1 MPSRDTG
8 EVLRGAVTAIG
19 LPLALAAPAPAHPQE
34 AALSLGKQRAASSSV
49 EWEVRDALHPA
60 LGNIRFAYIKRP
72 VETRVGAL
80 TVYSRAYLSCQKD
93 KRSFAIELANAMAP
107 ADPGGLKPA
116 AEPRLVCQ
124 RPEDGRVLGEEILA
138 TWEINP
144 KIGDALTRGLRAFPL
159 RECAAI
165 TVRQEVVL
173 PEGAPQKTARIEF
186 ELMPYNRELDA
197 VFATCGER
205 SAYGPGPP
213 AAVAAAPEAVRA
225 PEAARAPVTAAPA
238 PRPVAT
244 AGAWREART
253 VFTGKTNVRK
263 GPSLRTAIVAELYPG
278 SVVRVQKTDTEW
290 WRARPN
296 KGSAFD
302 GFIRQD
308 RLVFK

>member
-1 MPSRDTG
+1 MSM
-8 EVLRGAVTAIG
+8 G
-19 LPLALAAPAPAHPQE
+19 L
-34 AALSLGKQRAASSSV
+34 QRAITSTT
-49 EWEVRDALHPA
+49 EWEVREAGHPT

-72 VETRVGAL
+72 VETKSGNL

-116 AEPRLVCQ
+116 ADPRLICQ
-124 RPEDGRVLGEEILA
+124 RPDEGKVVNEEILA
-138 TWEINP
+138 TWEINT

-165 TVRQEVVL
+165 TVQQEVFL
-173 PEGAPQKTARIEF
+173 PEGSSQKTARIEF
-186 ELMPYNRELDA
+186 EILPYDRELDS

-205 SAYGPGPP
+205 SAYGPVLSPPVAVASAKP
-213 AAVAAAPEAVRA
+213 AATQAPTKLATVSTQKTAPKAVAQ
-225 PEAARAPVTAAPA
+225 APVAQPQVAQP
-238 PRPVAT
+238 PVAQ
-244 AGAWREART
+244 AVVAQPSAPDEGWREVRT
-253 VFTGKTNVRK
+253 VPSGKTNVRK
-263 GPSLRTAIVAELYPG
+263 GPSTQTPIVAELYPG
-278 SVVRVQKTDTEW
+278 SVVRVQKTENEW
-290 WRARPN
+290 YRARPN